1 MTSVV
6 PVSGLDPDQAGLFQ
20 RWAEVY
26 AAAGRHHFGEDH
38 SAFSAD
44 ELRAIER
51 ATDRRQLGWA
61 AVRDGAVLGS
71 VRLVMPQRDNLGL
84 GVIDL
89 AVLPQHRGGGIGT
102 LLLRQAERTA
112 VGHGR
117 TVLLAETE
125 RPEGSTD
132 DGGEAFAAAHGFV
145 HAQTVLRSTLGLPAD
160 GARLGAALAGDGT
173 DGYVI
178 ETVSGGIP
186 EGWLEGRAEL
196 SRRMSTDV
204 PLGDLRL
211 EEEVWDAER
220 VREEYVRVEAM
231 DRTPFD
237 AFAVEEATGRLV
249 GYTQILLPRT
259 TPEVAFQLDTLVMRE
274 HRGHRLGLRL
284 KAANA
289 MALMAQA
296 PHVTAVRTWNADD
309 NAHMLAVNRALG
321 FRTDAVMRE
330 WQKVTS

>member
-1 MTSVV
+1 M
-6 PVSGLDPDQAGLFQ
+6 PPRGDL
-20 RWAEVY
+20 
-26 AAAGRHHFGEDH
+26 FGEDH
-38 SAFSAD
+38 SAFNAD

-71 VRLVMPQRDNLGL
+71 VRLVMPLRDNLGL

-89 AVLPQHRGGGIGT
+89 AVLPQHRRSGIGT

-112 VGHGR
+112 AEHGR

-132 DGGEAFAAAHGFV
+132 DGGEAFAAAHGFA

-186 EGWLEGRAEL
+186 EGWLKGRAEL

-220 VREEYVRVEAM
+220 VREEYARVEAM

-237 AFAVEEATGRLV
+237 AFAVEQTTGRLV

-289 MALMAQA
+289 RALMAQA